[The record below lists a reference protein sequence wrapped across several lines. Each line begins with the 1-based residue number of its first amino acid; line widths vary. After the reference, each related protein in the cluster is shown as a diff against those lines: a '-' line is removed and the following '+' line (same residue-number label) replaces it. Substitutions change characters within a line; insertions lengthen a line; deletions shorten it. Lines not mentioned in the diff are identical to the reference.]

1 MKKLHIFIAMTLLL
15 SVNAMA
21 QGWPANYGGVMLQGF
36 FWDSYR
42 TNWDGYATLDAGGT
56 NYTWATMYGAG
67 WQKDGDKITDRW
79 ALPNT
84 TWQSLI
90 DHKNEIAPFIDL
102 LWLPQSGSTVCPEFV
117 KYNGSSKTRPYREQD
132 GYNPF
137 GINYGD
143 NIVNADNMGFV
154 PVFYFNHGRPLT
166 GDTIFSDCHGNEL
179 TPKSYFGTEAQL
191 KQLIREYKAM
201 GSFAIEDVVANH
213 RGGLSTWTD
222 NKTTSIDFPNEV
234 WTSPDGVRHVINWN
248 SEDVCSDDESH
259 EGTGGPDSGGQG
271 QWAADIAH
279 NREATRE
286 KVELYLRYLTEEL
299 GYSGYRLDYAQG
311 MSGKNM
317 ADYMYDL
324 KPTFAV
330 GENWNMNRGSLES
343 WINSTFRND
352 HYQCAAFDFPLKR
365 AINVAFEREEYWR
378 LDGYDNDPGI
388 RGSYEFVGDNIH
400 PLINDPKY
408 RRYAVTFVENHDTF
422 KDLPTDDTGYKD
434 RLQKGVLE
442 ANAFILCMPGTPCLF
457 YAHFMHPDWHDT
469 LVKLIKARRTA
480 GITNESACVN
490 GMEPITG
497 TQGAKWIV
505 TGTNGE
511 MCIILCDKNNLPQ
524 LPTGFSEVWHS
535 DICRVGISES
545 LASQVDGNERSQQ
558 VNGFPIIDKGSG
570 TYNAP
575 IEVTVTPS
583 NDDCTL
589 VYTTNGHTPQAGD
602 NTITEATTLT
612 FSENTTLKV
621 GVLVNGMVPVS
632 SVVTREYIAA
642 SAASASKINIYV
654 HDNNAPYVYL
664 WGNSSSI
671 TPAEYS
677 SFPGVQ
683 MSTKET
689 VGGMEWWK
697 VQVDRPA
704 GEMNMILTWNPNT
717 GSESKTPDI
726 NGITSDVFYIVN
738 NGVPTN
744 VTNTFLPA
752 IDNPMVSIDKATGT
766 YEGSVTAKITASYSG
781 ATIVYTTD
789 GTEPTASSST
799 ITSGGSLTFNNNAVL
814 RAGILKD
821 GEVINQ
827 VARSYNI
834 TPAVAFDGTRIFVRA
849 QSAPYLYVFNTQ
861 GTAPS
866 SEYSSWAGKK
876 LDKTVTDADGYTW
889 YYAIFE
895 GLTKCDII
903 LDDGNSGNGHQTE
916 NITEVTG
923 DKYIIFNGT
932 NYYLDVTGLTN
943 HSSYLLFEPSKDY
956 WDKDG
961 AVMNLK
967 IDGVGDH
974 MGMTKIGGT
983 NGGNS
988 IYLWCNDNNNV
999 SNGTNIVF
1007 QRTDPNNLT
1016 NSWNTSSNTYTKG
1029 GYYYN
1034 NGWNNGVQ
1042 ISDEV
1047 NYANLKYPETPGSS
1061 ETTSSLPSCVT
1072 PMSDCY
1078 YFYFENDGG
1087 YDSPFTWVWN
1097 GTTVYSGSSWPGEAL
1112 VDVVG
1117 TSENGNLIYRW
1128 TYYGD
1133 KDEPANVIFSN
1144 NGNSQTGDLEF
1155 VNGGYYNSNGDLLG
1169 TVSGK
1174 VMTLAEVIK
1183 DGKVGEQYTIS
1194 NDLTAAFFNVATGK
1208 HLFAKDGHGD
1218 AIKKSYNVNSKPVPP
1233 AMRNFA
1239 EAEQSNWVELVLPSA
1254 ISTTGGEK
1262 PFDGKTL
1269 LGQTVVG
1276 KLTDAINPT
1285 IELVANPIATNGKT
1299 YIPNRY
1305 VTGNFN
1311 AAKNG
1316 DYFLVEPQAQEYATI
1331 EWAVYH
1337 DGKFYMPKNPDAS
1350 NPNAVNTVHGAVNV
1364 STIET
1369 YLNEQPELE
1378 NETMYTLK
1386 VIVKRKP
1393 TVQGAP
1399 RLMVNG
1405 EIDVNTSDPVSDQ
1418 WEIALVEVTKLDD
1431 SIVTPIENVNTHRQ
1445 LVRTIYFNLNGIE
1458 SDRPFQGV
1466 NIVVK
1471 EYNDGTRSASKVIR

>member
-1 MKKLHIFIAMTLLL
+1 MKKLHILIAMTLLV

-84 TWQSLI
+84 TWRSLI
-90 DHKNEIAPFIDL
+90 DHKDEIAPFIDL
-102 LWLPQSGSTVCPEFV
+102 LWLPQSGSTVCPEYV
-117 KYNGSSKTRPYREQD
+117 QYTGNSKTRPYREQD
-132 GYNPF
+132 GYAPY

-143 NIVNADNMGFV
+143 YIVNPDCMGFV
-154 PVFYFNHGRPLT
+154 PVFYFHHGLALNPDGT
-166 GDTIFSDCHGNEL
+166 PWTYVHNGETL
-179 TPKSYFGTEAQL
+179 TPKSYFGTEAEL
-191 KQLIREYKAM
+191 KQLIREYKAE

-213 RGGLSTWTD
+213 RGGLSSWLSGEHT
-222 NKTTSIDFPNEV
+222 KIDFPTEV
-234 WTSPDGVRHVINWN
+234 WTSPDGVTHTISWDAN
-248 SEDVCSDDESH
+248 DVCSDDESG
-259 EGTGGPDSGGQG
+259 EGQGGPDSGGQG
-271 QWAADIAH
+271 QWAPDIAH
-279 NREATRE
+279 NRDETRE
-286 KVELYLRYLTEEL
+286 KVKLYLRYLTEEL
-299 GYSGYRLDYAQG
+299 GYVGYRLDYAQG

-317 ADYMYDL
+317 ADYMYEL

-330 GENWNMNRGSLES
+330 GENWNMDQGYLES

-365 AINVAFEREEYWR
+365 AINVAFNYGSHFQL
-378 LDGYDNDPGI
+378 LDGYTEGASGEYSNMKI
-388 RGSYEFVGDNIH
+388 T

-408 RRYAVTFVENHDTF
+408 RRYAITFVENHDTF

-434 RLQKGVLE
+434 RLTTNILE

-490 GMEPITG
+490 GMERIG
-497 TQGAKWIV
+497 TDGAKWIV
-505 TGTNGE
+505 TGNNGE
-511 MCIILCDKNNLPQ
+511 ICLQ
-524 LPTGFSEVWHS
+524 LGAEAVAQPKPDGFSEVWS
-535 DICRVGISES
+535 SSICRVSITES
-545 LASQVDGNERSQQ
+545 LAGQVESNERTQL
-558 VNGFPIIDKGSG
+558 VNGYPIIDKGSG
-570 TYNAP
+570 TYTAP
-575 IEVTVTPS
+575 IEVTITPS
-583 NDDCTL
+583 NDECTL
-589 VYTTNGHTPQAGD
+589 VYTTNGHNPQAGD
-602 NTITEATTLT
+602 KTITEATTLT
-612 FSENTTLKV
+612 FSETTTLKV
-621 GVLVNGMVPVS
+621 GVLVNGTVPAS
-632 SVVTREYIAA
+632 TVVTREYIAA
-642 SAASASKINIYV
+642 SAQSASKINIYV

-671 TPAEYS
+671 SPAEYS

-704 GEMNMILTWNPNT
+704 GEMNMILTWNPYDSNK
-717 GSESKTPDI
+717 SQTPDI

-766 YEGSVTAKITASYSG
+766 YEGSVTAKFTASYSN
-781 ATIVYTTD
+781 ATIVYTVN
-789 GTEPTASSST
+789 GTEPTISST
-799 ITSGGSLTFNNNAVL
+799 QLTSGSTLTFTDDVTL

-834 TPAVAFDGTRIFVRA
+834 TPAAAFEGTRIFVRA
-849 QSAPYLYVFNTQ
+849 QSAPCLYVFNTQ

-876 LDKTVTDADGYTW
+876 LDKTVKDADGYTW

-903 LDDGNSGNGHQTE
+903 LNDGESGNNHQTE

-943 HSSYLLFEPSKDY
+943 HSSYLLFEPSKNY

-988 IYLWCNDNNNV
+988 IYLWFNDDNNV
-999 SNGTNIVF
+999 INGTNIVF

-1016 NSWNTSSNTYTKG
+1016 SSWNTSSNTYTKG

-1042 ISDEV
+1042 ISNEV
-1047 NYANLKYPETPGSS
+1047 NFANLKYPETPGSS

-1078 YFYFENDGG
+1078 YFYFVDDGG
-1087 YDSPFTWVWN
+1087 FDSPFAWVWN
-1097 GTTVYSGSSWPGEAL
+1097 NTTVYSGSSWPGEAL

-1117 TSENGNLIYRW
+1117 TDQNGNLIYRW

-1133 KDEPANVIFSN
+1133 KPEPANVIFSN
-1144 NGNSQTGDLEF
+1144 NGNSQTADLDF
-1155 VNGGYYNSNGDLLG
+1155 VNGGYYNSAGTLLG
-1169 TVSGK
+1169 TVSGNL
-1174 VMTLAEVIK
+1174 MTLAEVIRK
-1183 DGKVGEQYTIS
+1183 GTTGETYTIS
-1194 NDLTAAFFNVATGK
+1194 NDLTAVYFDKQTGK
-1208 HLFAKDGHGD
+1208 RLFAKDGNGD
-1218 AIKKSYNVNSKPVPP
+1218 AILKSYNSTGKPVHN
-1233 AMRNFA
+1233 AMKNFPDN
-1239 EAEQSNWVELVLPSA
+1239 EQSNWVELVLPEALS
-1254 ISTTGGEK
+1254 SNDDVTQ
-1262 PFDGKTL
+1262 FDNKML
-1269 LGQTVVG
+1269 LGQTIVG
-1276 KLTDAINPT
+1276 TLTDATNPT
-1285 IELVANPIATNGKT
+1285 IELIANPIIAGAKAFE
-1299 YIPNRY
+1299 PNKY
-1305 VTGNFN
+1305 VTANFN
-1311 AAKNG
+1311 TGANS
-1316 DYFLVEPQAQEYATI
+1316 DYYFVEPKAQEYATI

-1337 DGKFYMPKNPDAS
+1337 EGKFYMPLNPEA
-1350 NPNAVNTVHGAVNV
+1350 NNQQATNTVHGAVAV
-1364 STIET
+1364 SSDNSYRDDQTALT
-1369 YLNEQPELE
+1369 DL
-1378 NETMYTLK
+1378 TMYRLT
-1386 VIVKRKP
+1386 VIIKRKP
-1393 TVQGAP
+1393 QAQGAP
-1399 RLMVNG
+1399 RLMAGNSGIAVAT
-1405 EIDVNTSDPVSDQ
+1405 DDPVSSQ
-1418 WEIALVEVTKLDD
+1418 WEIAIVSAEKLSDAT
-1431 SIVTPIENVNTHRQ
+1431 VTPIEKVTAERE

-1466 NIVVK
+1466 NIVVR
-1471 EYNDGTRSASKVIR
+1471 EYSDGSRSASKMIK

>member
-1 MKKLHIFIAMTLLL
+1 MKKLHILIAMTLLV

-84 TWQSLI
+84 TWRSLI

-102 LWLPQSGSTVCPEFV
+102 LWLPQSGSTVCPEYV
-117 KYNGSSKTRPYREQD
+117 QYTGNSKTRPYREQD
-132 GYNPF
+132 GYAPY

-143 NIVNADNMGFV
+143 KIVNPDCMGFV
-154 PVFYFNHGRPLT
+154 PVFYFHHGLVLNPDGT
-166 GDTIFSDCHGNEL
+166 AWTYVHNGETL
-179 TPKSYFGTEAQL
+179 TPKSYFGTEAEL
-191 KQLIREYKAM
+191 KQLIREYKAE

-213 RGGLSTWTD
+213 RGGLSSWLSGEHT
-222 NKTTSIDFPNEV
+222 KIDFPTEV
-234 WTSPDGVRHVINWN
+234 WTSPDGVTHTISWDAY
-248 SEDVCSDDESH
+248 DVCSDDESG
-259 EGTGGPDSGGQG
+259 EGLGGPDSGGQG
-271 QWAADIAH
+271 QWAPDIAH
-279 NREATRE
+279 NRDETRE
-286 KVELYLRYLTEEL
+286 KVKLYLRYLTEEL
-299 GYSGYRLDYAQG
+299 GYVGYRLDYAQG

-317 ADYMYDL
+317 ADYMYEL

-330 GENWNMNRGSLES
+330 GENWNMDQGYLES

-365 AINVAFEREEYWR
+365 AINVAFNYGSHFQL
-378 LDGYDNDPGI
+378 LDGYTEGASGEYSNMKI
-388 RGSYEFVGDNIH
+388 T

-408 RRYAVTFVENHDTF
+408 RRYAITFVENHDTF

-434 RLQKGVLE
+434 RLTTNILE

-490 GMEPITG
+490 GMERIG
-497 TQGAKWIV
+497 TDGAKWIV
-505 TGTNGE
+505 TGNNGE
-511 MCIILCDKNNLPQ
+511 ICLQ
-524 LPTGFSEVWHS
+524 LGAEAVAQPKPDGFSEVWS
-535 DICRVGISES
+535 SSICRVSITES
-545 LASQVDGNERSQQ
+545 LAGQVESNVRTQL
-558 VNGFPIIDKGSG
+558 VNGYPIIDKGSG
-570 TYNAP
+570 TYTAP
-575 IEVTVTPS
+575 IEVTITPS
-583 NDDCTL
+583 NDECTL
-589 VYTTNGHTPQAGD
+589 VYTTNGHNPQAGD
-602 NTITEATTLT
+602 KTITEATTLT
-612 FSENTTLKV
+612 FSETTTLKV
-621 GVLVNGMVPVS
+621 GVLVNGTVPAS
-632 SVVTREYIAA
+632 TVVTREYIAA
-642 SAASASKINIYV
+642 SAQSASKINIYV

-671 TPAEYS
+671 SPAEYS

-704 GEMNMILTWNPNT
+704 GEMNMILTWNPYDSNK
-717 GSESKTPDI
+717 SQTPDI

-789 GTEPTASSST
+789 GTEPTVSST
-799 ITSGGSLTFNNNAVL
+799 QLTSGSTLTFTDDVTL
-814 RAGILKD
+814 RAGIVKD

-834 TPAVAFDGTRIFVRA
+834 TTGSSVEPINGVEIYVW
-849 QSAPYLYVFNTQ
+849 SSWPPYLHAWTGESNNINGNWGSEQQKLTDRSTTTPDGKSWYKWTTNETNFKMILHNNSGGQTKNIDITKAGKYYYVTNTN
-861 GTAPS
+861 GSIEDIGNYNAS
-866 SEYSSWAGKK
+866 SYKDVSSFYNSLEPIVIYVNSNVTPNLYTWKADGEFIAKYNGAWAGNTMGNPVHTTSDGKEWYK
-876 LDKTVTDADGYTW
+876 WTITGPDA
-889 YYAIFE
+889 IN
-895 GLTKCDII
+895 LII
-903 LDDGNSGNGHQTE
+903 SNNGNNQTG
-916 NITEVTG
+916 NITNISGIHYFTY
-923 DKYIIFNGT
+923 DNG
-932 NYYLDVTGLTN
+932 NYEDVTGK
-943 HSSYLLFEPSKDY
+943 Y
-956 WDKDG
+956 
-961 AVMNLK
+961 
-967 IDGVGDH
+967 
-974 MGMTKIGGT
+974 
-983 NGGNS
+983 
-988 IYLWCNDNNNV
+988 
-999 SNGTNIVF
+999 SNQST
-1007 QRTDPNNLT
+1007 
-1016 NSWNTSSNTYTKG
+1016 
-1029 GYYYN
+1029 
-1034 NGWNNGVQ
+1034 
-1042 ISDEV
+1042 
-1047 NYANLKYPETPGSS
+1047 
-1061 ETTSSLPSCVT
+1061 LPSCIT
-1072 PMSDCY
+1072 PMHDCY
-1078 YFYFENDGG
+1078 YFYFVDDGG
-1087 YDSPFTWVWN
+1087 FDSPFAWVWN
-1097 GTTVYSGSSWPGEAL
+1097 NTTVYSGSSWPGEAL

-1117 TSENGNLIYRW
+1117 TDQNGNLIYRW

-1133 KDEPANVIFSN
+1133 KPEPAKVIFSN
-1144 NGNSQTGDLEF
+1144 NGNSQTADLDF
-1155 VNGGYYNSNGDLLG
+1155 VNGGYYNSAGTLLG
-1169 TVSGK
+1169 TVSGNL
-1174 VMTLAEVIK
+1174 MTLAEVIK

-1233 AMRNFA
+1233 AMRSFA

-1254 ISTTGGEK
+1254 INTTGGEK

-1276 KLTDAINPT
+1276 RLTDAINPT

-1311 AAKNG
+1311 ATNAKNG

-1331 EWAVYH
+1331 EWAVYY

-1369 YLNEQPELE
+1369 YLNEQPQLA

-1393 TVQGAP
+1393 QPQGAP
-1399 RLMVNG
+1399 RLMAGNSHIAVAT
-1405 EIDVNTSDPVSDQ
+1405 DDPVSSQ
-1418 WEIALVEVTKLDD
+1418 WEIAIVSAEKLSDAT
-1431 SIVTPIENVNTHRQ
+1431 VTPIEKVTAERE

-1471 EYNDGTRSASKVIR
+1471 EYSDGSRSASKVIK

>member
-1 MKKLHIFIAMTLLL
+1 MKKLHILIAMTLLV

-36 FWDSYR
+36 FWDSYKEKPDNSPWGPR
-42 TNWDGYATLDAGGT
+42 GDQENDGTRLHNPG
-56 NYTWATMYGAG
+56 YTWATMYGAG
-67 WQKDGDKITDRW
+67 WGSAEEWQV
-79 ALPNT
+79 PVT
-84 TWQSLI
+84 TWPSLLA
-90 DHKNEIAPFIDL
+90 HKDDITPFIDL
-102 LWLPQSGSTVCPEFV
+102 LWLPQSGSTVAGPTTT
-117 KYNGSSKTRPYREQD
+117 YNGIDDSGRNGVRAWRTGD
-132 GYNPF
+132 TWDYNE
-137 GINYGD
+137 GD
-143 NIVNADNMGFV
+143 VITNPDCMGFV
-154 PVFYFNHGRPLT
+154 PVFYFHHGMTFNEDGSPWTYTDL
-166 GDTIFSDCHGNEL
+166 SGNVW
-179 TPKSYFGTEAQL
+179 TPMSYFGTEPEL
-191 KQLIREYKAM
+191 RNLIATFKAE
-201 GSFAIEDVVANH
+201 GTGAIEDVVANH
-213 RGGLSTWTD
+213 RGGLGTWSGDANSIEFPAEYYKGELIEWTD
-222 NKTTSIDFPNEV
+222 K
-234 WTSPDGVRHVINWN
+234 
-248 SEDVCSDDESH
+248 DVCRDDESGR
-259 EGTGGPDSGGQG
+259 GTGDWDCGGDAG
-271 QWAADIAH
+271 KGTWARDIDH
-279 NREATRE
+279 HTPTTRA
-286 KVELYLRYLTEEL
+286 KVIKYLDFMKNDL
-299 GYSGYRLDYAQG
+299 GYMGFRYDYARG
-311 MSGKNM
+311 FEPKHFAEYNT
-317 ADYMYDL
+317 AIR
-324 KPTFAV
+324 PTFSV
-330 GENWNMNRGSLES
+330 GEFWGSQDEIS
-343 WINSTFRND
+343 AWIKGVYNEDGFQS
-352 HYQCAAFDFPLKR
+352 AAFDFPLMNSINDAFNNNNFR
-365 AINVAFEREEYWR
+365 ALNGA
-378 LDGYDNDPGI
+378 G
-388 RGSYEFVGDNIH
+388 
-400 PLINDPKY
+400 LINDPKL
-408 RRYAVTFVENHDTF
+408 RRYSVTFVDNHDTF
-422 KDLPTDDTGYKD
+422 KDLPTDGSNAYYGHRT
-434 RLQKGVLE
+434 RNNVLE
-442 ANAFILCMPGTPCLF
+442 ANAFILAMPGTPCLF
-457 YAHFMHPDWHDT
+457 WPHFMHPAWHDPICNM
-469 LVKLIKARRTA
+469 IKARRTA
-480 GITNESACVN
+480 GITNESAIWAAEEKGSN
-490 GMEPITG
+490 GI
-497 TQGAKWIV
+497 QWRV
-505 TGTNGE
+505 TGNNGE
-511 MCIILCDKNNLPQ
+511 VYIQ
-524 LPTGFSEVWHS
+524 LGDAVSEGVPEGFSEVWAS
-535 DICRVGISES
+535 SNARYSIINS
-545 LASQVDGNERSQQ
+545 LADKWQNNEKQNLLQGYPVIDTRSGNYAMTEDS
-558 VNGFPIIDKGSG
+558 PL
-570 TYNAP
+570 Y
-575 IEVTVTPS
+575 VTVSPS
-583 NDDCTL
+583 IENTTL
-589 VYTTNGHTPQAGD
+589 VYTTNGHNPQAGD
-602 NTITEATTLT
+602 KTITEATTLT
-612 FSENTTLKV
+612 FSETTTLKV
-621 GVLVNGMVPVS
+621 GVLVNGTVPAS
-632 SVVTREYIAA
+632 TVVTREYIAA
-642 SAASASKINIYV
+642 SAQSASKINIYV

-671 TPAEYS
+671 SPAEYS

-704 GEMNMILTWNPNT
+704 GEMNMILAWNPNT
-717 GSESKTPDI
+717 NSESKTPDI

-789 GTEPTASSST
+789 GTEPTVNST
-799 ITSGGSLTFNNNAVL
+799 QLTSGSTLTFTDDVTL
-814 RAGILKD
+814 RAGIVKD

-827 VARSYNI
+827 VARSYNVENGAGE
-834 TPAVAFDGTRIFVRA
+834 TTFNGTRVFVRA
-849 QSAPYLYVFNTQ
+849 ESAPKLYVFNTD

-866 SEYSSWAGKK
+866 SNYTEWGGKQ
-876 LDKTVTDADGYTW
+876 LEKTVTDADGYTW
-889 YYAIFE
+889 YYASFE
-895 GLTKCDII
+895 GLNSCNII
-903 LDDGNSGNGHQTE
+903 LNNGNGSQTE
-916 NITEVTG
+916 DITNISG
-923 DKYIIFNGT
+923 DAYIIYNGS
-932 NYYLDVTGLTN
+932 NYYLNVTGLTS
-943 HSSYLLFEPSKDY
+943 HKSYLLFEPSKNY

-988 IYLWCNDNNNV
+988 IYLWFNDDNNV
-999 SNGTNIVF
+999 INGTNIVF
-1007 QRTDPNNLT
+1007 QRTDPNNPT
-1016 NSWNTSSNTYTKG
+1016 SSWNTSSNTYTNG

-1034 NGWNNGVQ
+1034 DGWDNGVK
-1042 ISDEV
+1042 ISSEV
-1047 NYANLKYPETPGSS
+1047 NFANLKYPET
-1061 ETTSSLPSCVT
+1061 SLPSCVT
-1072 PMSDCY
+1072 PMHDCY
-1078 YFYFENDGG
+1078 YFYFVDDGG
-1087 YDSPFTWVWN
+1087 FDSPFAWVWN
-1097 GTTVYSGSSWPGEAL
+1097 NTTVYSGSSWPGEAL

-1117 TSENGNLIYRW
+1117 TDQNGNLIYRW

-1133 KDEPANVIFSN
+1133 KPEPANVIFSN
-1144 NGNSQTGDLEF
+1144 NGNSQTADLDF
-1155 VNGGYYNSNGDLLG
+1155 VNGGYYNSAGTLLG
-1169 TVSGK
+1169 TVSGNL
-1174 VMTLAEVIK
+1174 MTLAEVIK

-1233 AMRNFA
+1233 AMRSFA

-1276 KLTDAINPT
+1276 RLTDAINPT

-1305 VTGNFN
+1305 VAGNFN
-1311 AAKNG
+1311 ATNAKNR

-1337 DGKFYMPKNPDAS
+1337 EGKFYMPLNPEAN

-1369 YLNEQPELE
+1369 YLNEQPELVD
-1378 NETMYTLK
+1378 ETMYTLK

-1466 NIVVK
+1466 NIVVR
-1471 EYNDGTRSASKVIR
+1471 EYSDGSRSASKMIK

>member
-1 MKKLHIFIAMTLLL
+1 MKKLHILIAMTLLV

-84 TWQSLI
+84 TWRSLI

-102 LWLPQSGSTVCPEFV
+102 LWLPQSGSTVCPEYV
-117 KYNGSSKTRPYREQD
+117 QYTGNSKTRPYREQD
-132 GYNPF
+132 GYAPY

-143 NIVNADNMGFV
+143 NIVNPDCMGFV
-154 PVFYFNHGRPLT
+154 PVFYFHHGLALNPDGT
-166 GDTIFSDCHGNEL
+166 DWTYVHNGETL
-179 TPKSYFGTEAQL
+179 TPKSYFGTEAEL
-191 KQLIREYKAM
+191 KQLIREYKAE

-213 RGGLSTWTD
+213 RGGLSSWLSGAHT
-222 NKTTSIDFPNEV
+222 KIDFPTEV
-234 WTSPDGVRHVINWN
+234 WTSPDGVTHTISWDAY
-248 SEDVCSDDESH
+248 DVCSDDESG
-259 EGTGGPDSGGQG
+259 EGQGGPDSGGQG
-271 QWAADIAH
+271 QWAPDIAH
-279 NREATRE
+279 NRDETRE
-286 KVELYLRYLTEEL
+286 KVKLYLRYLTEEL
-299 GYSGYRLDYAQG
+299 GYVGYRLDYAQG

-317 ADYMYDL
+317 ADYMYEL

-330 GENWNMNRGSLES
+330 GENWNMNQGDLKS

-365 AINVAFEREEYWR
+365 AINVAFNYGSHFQL
-378 LDGYDNDPGI
+378 LDGYTEGASGEYSNMKI
-388 RGSYEFVGDNIH
+388 T

-408 RRYAVTFVENHDTF
+408 RRYAITFVENHDTF

-434 RLQKGVLE
+434 RLTTNILE

-490 GMEPITG
+490 GMERIG
-497 TQGAKWIV
+497 TDGAKWIV
-505 TGTNGE
+505 TGNNGE
-511 MCIILCDKNNLPQ
+511 ICLQ
-524 LPTGFSEVWHS
+524 LGAEAVAQPKPDGFSEVWS
-535 DICRVGISES
+535 SSICRVSITES
-545 LASQVDGNERSQQ
+545 LAGQVESNERTQL
-558 VNGFPIIDKGSG
+558 VNGYPIIDKGSG
-570 TYNAP
+570 TYTAP
-575 IEVTVTPS
+575 IEVTITPS
-583 NDDCTL
+583 NDECTL
-589 VYTTNGHTPQAGD
+589 VYTTNGHNPQAGD
-602 NTITEATTLT
+602 KTVTEATTLT
-612 FSENTTLKV
+612 FSETTTLKV
-621 GVLVNGMVPVS
+621 GVLVNGTVPVS

-642 SAASASKINIYV
+642 SAQSASKINIYV

-671 TPAEYS
+671 SPAEYS

-704 GEMNMILTWNPNT
+704 GEMNMILTWNPYDSSNK
-717 GSESKTPDI
+717 SQTPDI

-766 YEGSVTAKITASYSG
+766 YEGSVTAKFTASYSN
-781 ATIVYTTD
+781 ATIVYTVD
-789 GTEPTASSST
+789 GTEPTVSST
-799 ITSGGSLTFNNNAVL
+799 QLTSGSTLTFNDDVTL

-834 TPAVAFDGTRIFVRA
+834 INGEATNGINIYVRVMNSDITPLLYYWNSNTSGDNVKMTETKQYNGQNWYYYKIVNMPFANIILKGDPDNVEDWSQKTSDINGLSSPGNYFYYYYPNGSGDRYEVAPGLYTKLDNDYLRIYINCSNPSEYNLWAWADGFQKFSNWPGSTI
-849 QSAPYLYVFNTQ
+849 QNLDGPITIGDKQWYVCPIKKNYSNKKFKFSKN
-861 GTAPS
+861 GSEES
-866 SEYSSWAGKK
+866 SEYD
-876 LDKTVTDADGYTW
+876 LNTDMFVIYPNYQDV
-889 YYAIFE
+889 
-895 GLTKCDII
+895 
-903 LDDGNSGNGHQTE
+903 TE
-916 NITEVTG
+916 NYKG
-923 DKYIIFNGT
+923 
-932 NYYLDVTGLTN
+932 YLN
-943 HSSYLLFEPSKDY
+943 ESS
-956 WDKDG
+956 
-961 AVMNLK
+961 
-967 IDGVGDH
+967 
-974 MGMTKIGGT
+974 
-983 NGGNS
+983 
-988 IYLWCNDNNNV
+988 
-999 SNGTNIVF
+999 
-1007 QRTDPNNLT
+1007 
-1016 NSWNTSSNTYTKG
+1016 TST
-1029 GYYYN
+1029 
-1034 NGWNNGVQ
+1034 
-1042 ISDEV
+1042 
-1047 NYANLKYPETPGSS
+1047 
-1061 ETTSSLPSCVT
+1061 LPSCIT
-1072 PMSDCY
+1072 PMHDCY
-1078 YFYFENDGG
+1078 YFYFVDDGG
-1087 YDSPFTWVWN
+1087 FDSPFAWVWN
-1097 GTTVYSGSSWPGEAL
+1097 NTTVYSGSSWPGEAL

-1117 TSENGNLIYRW
+1117 TDQNGNLIYRW

-1133 KDEPANVIFSN
+1133 KPEPANVIFSN
-1144 NGNSQTGDLEF
+1144 NGNSQTADLDF
-1155 VNGGYYNSNGDLLG
+1155 VNGGYYNSAGTLLG
-1169 TVSGK
+1169 TVSGNL
-1174 VMTLAEVIK
+1174 MTLAEVIRK
-1183 DGKVGEQYTIS
+1183 GTTSETYTIS
-1194 NDLTAAFFNVATGK
+1194 NNLTAVYFDKQSGK
-1208 HLFAKDGHGD
+1208 RLFAKDGSGD
-1218 AIKKSYNVNSKPVPP
+1218 AILKSYNSTGKPVHN
-1233 AMRNFA
+1233 AMKNFPDN
-1239 EAEQSNWVELVLPSA
+1239 EQSNWVELVLPEALS
-1254 ISTTGGEK
+1254 SNDDLTQ
-1262 PFDGKTL
+1262 FDNKML
-1269 LGQTVVG
+1269 LGQTIVG
-1276 KLTDAINPT
+1276 TLTDATNPT
-1285 IELVANPIATNGKT
+1285 IELIANPIVAGAKAFE
-1299 YIPNRY
+1299 PNKY
-1305 VTGNFN
+1305 VTANFN
-1311 AAKNG
+1311 TDANS
-1316 DYFLVEPQAQEYATI
+1316 DYYFFVEPKAQEYATI

-1337 DGKFYMPKNPDAS
+1337 EGKFYMPLNPEAS

-1364 STIET
+1364 SNIET
-1369 YLNEQPELE
+1369 YLNEQPQLA

-1386 VIVKRKP
+1386 VIVKRKPKP

-1405 EIDVNTSDPVSDQ
+1405 EIDVNTNDPVSDQ

-1471 EYNDGTRSASKVIR
+1471 EYSDGTRSASKMIK